1 MFQRR
6 AASPAAPPPAP
17 LSRWRLRAVAAL
29 FLLTGLAGVVYADN
43 TVVFKLKNGDRVT
56 GKIISEDTN
65 QVIVASAWVKQLAIP
80 LSQIVHREVVPT
92 PSSFAS
98 TNLAG
103 ARGTNAPP
111 AVPSTNIVGNAKGA
125 TNVPAGALTT
135 TVLRPALPQL
145 KTGLHGDLQV
155 GVDLNQAAVSRHLYY
170 GRTKLTYATNHF
182 RGIMDFSASYGVEQ
196 AVVSENKM
204 DGTVKTDYD
213 ITKHTY
219 LYNIGGGGYDQI
231 QLIRSYF
238 NEGPGLGYHVLKTPN
253 QILDVESGFNYEIR
267 DLVNQ
272 GVDRRF
278 FLRVGELYAWRLT
291 NKLSVDEKFEFTPQ
305 ATDMGQYQF
314 RLEAN
319 AHYKLLKY
327 LTLNLTVVDFFDTQ
341 PATGTDKNDLQIRS
355 SVGVTF

>member
-1 MFQRR
+1 M
-6 AASPAAPPPAP
+6 
-17 LSRWRLRAVAAL
+17 
-29 FLLTGLAGVVYADN
+29 
-43 TVVFKLKNGDRVT
+43 
-56 GKIISEDTN
+56 
-65 QVIVASAWVKQLAIP
+65 
-80 LSQIVHREVVPT
+80 
-92 PSSFAS
+92 
-98 TNLAG
+98 
-103 ARGTNAPP
+103 
-111 AVPSTNIVGNAKGA
+111 
-125 TNVPAGALTT
+125 
-135 TVLRPALPQL
+135 
-145 KTGLHGDLQV
+145 
-155 GVDLNQAAVSRHLYY
+155 
-170 GRTKLTYATNHF
+170 
-182 RGIMDFSASYGVEQ
+182 
-196 AVVSENKM
+196 
-204 DGTVKTDYD
+204 
-213 ITKHTY
+213 
-219 LYNIGGGGYDQI
+219 
-231 QLIRSYF
+231 IRSYF